1 MLWMMVLLMTAI
13 SDDGTFKFDGGA
25 SDDFS
30 FDVDACMCP
39 TKYKD
44 DKVYLLEHR
53 NLSQSNVKFQN
64 LTVMR
69 LLYEYSTLCMLKS
82 HEIII
87 FHHLS

>member
-1 MLWMMVLLMTAI
+1 MMVLLMTAI

-44 DKVYLLEHR
+44 DKVYLLEQH
-53 NLSQSNVKFQN
+53 NLS
-64 LTVMR
+64 
-69 LLYEYSTLCMLKS
+69 
-82 HEIII
+82 
-87 FHHLS
+87 